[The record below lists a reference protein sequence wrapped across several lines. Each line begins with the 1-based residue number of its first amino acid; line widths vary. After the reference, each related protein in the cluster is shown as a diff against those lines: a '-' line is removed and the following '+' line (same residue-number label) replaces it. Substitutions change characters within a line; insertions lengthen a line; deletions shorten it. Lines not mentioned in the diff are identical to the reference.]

1 MDRLTARAPGG
12 DVYYPKCLERCEGH
26 PDLNQ
31 CETCPL
37 DDELAEKLAAYEDR
51 DEREQEKKVILRKAL
66 DTYGEM
72 WQIKKLFEEIGE
84 MQEALCKCTDG
95 RDTVEHLAEEIADVR
110 IMLTQM
116 CILHDCEDLA
126 DEIMLEKLERLAD
139 RVKKARGEADD

>member
-1 MDRLTARAPGG
+1 MERLTARTPSG
-12 DVYYPKCLERCEGH
+12 DAYYPKCFERCKGY

-37 DDELAEKLAAYEDR
+37 DNEIAEKLVAYEDW
-51 DEREQEKKVILRKAL
+51 DEREQEKKAILRKAL
-66 DTYGEM
+66 DTYGEA

-116 CILHDCEDLA
+116 CILHDCENLA
-126 DEIMLEKLERLAD
+126 DEIMIEKLLRLD
-139 RVKKARGEADD
+139 NRVEKARGRGR

>member
-1 MDRLTARAPGG
+1 MERLTARTPNG
-12 DVYYPKCLERCEGH
+12 DAYYPKCFERCKGYQ
-26 PDLNQ
+26 DLNQ

-37 DDELAEKLAAYEDR
+37 DIEIAEKLAAYEDL
-51 DEREQEKKVILRKAL
+51 DEREQEKKVILHKAL
-66 DTYGEM
+66 DTYGEA

-116 CILHDCEDLA
+116 CILHDCENLA
-126 DEIMLEKLERLAD
+126 DEIMIEKLLRLDD
-139 RVKKARGEADD
+139 RVEKARGRG